1 MNSKTT
7 EKITSVLTLA
17 AVILTL
23 VALIMIVLLGI
34 RGFKTNE
41 PDNKENTTNSE
52 NRDPENTEKN
62 SPSVP
67 TSSTV
72 LGSTPDYGQQYI
84 DSIVFLGD
92 STTAHM
98 RSRGVLKDGR
108 DTKQVW
114 SGENNTLNLDYNID
128 TTTIVYPET
137 GEKVTIGKAAEM
149 KKPEYMVITMGINN
163 GVAYCDEAKFK
174 AYYQKI
180 IDAIKNSSPN
190 TRIML
195 QSIFPVTKQKQEET
209 PSISNSR
216 IDNANEWVKQIAEQN
231 NLRYL
236 DTASILKDSS
246 GNLKSEY
253 DNGDGLHMTA
263 SGYTALLDYI
273 RTHGYN

>member
-7 EKITSVLTLA
+7 EKITGILTLA
-17 AVILTL
+17 AVILTI
-23 VALIMIVLLGI
+23 VAIIMIILLGV

-41 PDNKENTTNSE
+41 PEGNEKGTGDKQES
-52 NRDPENTEKN
+52 ENTETDHT
-62 SPSVP
+62 STPV
-67 TSSTV
+67 SSTT
-72 LGSTPDYGQQYI
+72 LGSTPDYGQTYI

-98 RSRGVLKDGR
+98 RSRGVLKDGK

-128 TTTIVYPET
+128 TTTIIYPET
-137 GEKVTIGKAAEM
+137 GEKVTIGKAAEL

-163 GVAYCDEAKFK
+163 GVAYCDETKFK

-180 IDAIKNSSPN
+180 IDAIKSSSPD
-190 TRIML
+190 TKIML

-209 PSISNSR
+209 PSIANSR

-263 SGYTALLDYI
+263 SGYQALLDYI
-273 RTHGYN
+273 RTHGYK